1 MGNALVAMRSDPLE
15 QVADFQKQPPTLQ
28 PLADTTEGTVLAS
41 QRPAPSATLQHTVT
55 QLQSEFSGELGV
67 TAPSPHSA
75 ARPGASAAV
84 YLPRGDSAARGLVE
98 DSGTGGKSYVVVQV
112 PAAPSFPLA
121 IASSRGRLTQLPF
134 ADAAQNSNQGDTKPP
149 ERLYFAT
156 CRGSPP
162 DTAATPA

>member
-1 MGNALVAMRSDPLE
+1 MQPRGSCVPLLHRLDVGERRDRSRLATPVARDTRRVIMGNALVAMRSDPLE

-98 DSGTGGKSYVVVQV
+98 GSGTGGKSYVVVQV

-121 IASSRGRLTQLPF
+121 IAS
-134 ADAAQNSNQGDTKPP
+134 
-149 ERLYFAT
+149 
-156 CRGSPP
+156 
-162 DTAATPA
+162 TAAVA